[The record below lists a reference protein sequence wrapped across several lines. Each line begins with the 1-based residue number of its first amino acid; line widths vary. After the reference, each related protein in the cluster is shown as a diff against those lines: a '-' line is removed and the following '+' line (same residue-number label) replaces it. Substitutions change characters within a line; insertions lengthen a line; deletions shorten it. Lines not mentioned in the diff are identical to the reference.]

1 MIQNITFGVYLLI
14 SDFLVERLKANKNY
28 QKDHLFYN
36 TVSLKK
42 NPSFYNPQLSQ
53 FILATQPKNS
63 LYKFSSK
70 HVFGWYQKKH
80 LNYTI
85 PRRPRTT
92 FSKHLESKCLY
103 IPVDLRKKFFTS
115 ET

>member
-53 FILATQPKNS
+53 FILATQPKTQFTNFPANMF
-63 LYKFSSK
+63 L
-70 HVFGWYQKKH
+70 VG
-80 LNYTI
+80 I
-85 PRRPRTT
+85 RRNT
-92 FSKHLESKCLY
+92 
-103 IPVDLRKKFFTS
+103 
-115 ET
+115 